1 MAFPRWYRTPAHPN
15 RSRRPGPCLEALESR
30 LVPAHTASITVNS
43 TAPLNEE
50 AAVSLTATTNAA
62 DPSYAWTVTR
72 DGDEVATGTAADF
85 SFTPDDDGSYVVSLE
100 VTDGDEAAGDV
111 ATDSETLTVD
121 NVAPVAGI
129 SGPSAGVHGQPVTF
143 TLTASDAD
151 ADEAAGFTYVIN
163 WGDGQTETV
172 AAAPGN
178 TSVQVS
184 HTYDANGDYTVSVTA
199 EDKDGGVSTAATL
212 DVAISNVALVDGNL
226 AVSGTDGD
234 DTIAI
239 VPKGKQ
245 SAGGST
251 VRVFLNGVSQGTFSG
266 VEELTVFGQDGDDR
280 IHLAGSIRV
289 PAYLDGGDGDD
300 RIKGGKGGDILIG
313 GDGDDSL
320 NGHQGNDV
328 VIGGDGADHLMGG
341 PGDDLVIAGTVTFGD
356 DQDALHA
363 LADLW
368 GGAGNFATRVE
379 ALRSGD
385 EDVTLTA
392 DGADATVEHDDASD
406 KLNGVSGRDWL
417 FADLDLDRVVGHK
430 KGELLNDDALSGPT
444 KGGPKH
450 GPKGGHKGGGGSKG
464 PKK

>member
-43 TAPLNEE
+43 TAPLNEGT
-50 AAVSLTATTNAA
+50 AVSLTATTNAA
-62 DPSYAWTVTR
+62 DPSYEWTVTR
-72 DGDEVATGTAADF
+72 DGDEVATGTTADF

-172 AAAPGN
+172 AAAPNN

-184 HTYDANGDYTVSVTA
+184 HVFDANGDYTVSVTA
-199 EDKDGGVSTAATL
+199 EDQHHAVSTAATL
-212 DVAISNVALVDGNL
+212 DVSIGNVALVDGDL
-226 AVSGTDGD
+226 MVAGTDGND
-234 DTIAI
+234 RIAF
-239 VPKGKQ
+239 VPRGRQ
-245 SAGGST
+245 SAAGST
-251 VRVFLNGVSQGTFSG
+251 IRVYINGKLEGTFSG

-280 IHLAGSIRV
+280 VHLAGSIRV
-289 PAYLDGGDGDD
+289 PAFVDGGDGDD
-300 RIKGGKGGDILIG
+300 RIKGGKGNDLLLG
-313 GDGDDSL
+313 GEGDDSI

-328 VIGGDGADHLMGG
+328 VIGGDGADRLMGG
-341 PGDDLVIAGTVTFGD
+341 PGEDLVIAGTLTFAD
-356 DQDALHA
+356 DQEKLDALHE
-363 LADLW
+363 LW
-368 GGAGNFATRVE
+368 GGSEKFAERVE

-392 DGADATVEHDDASD
+392 GETDATVEHDDARD
-406 KLNGVSGRDWL
+406 WLNGVSGRDWL
-417 FADLDLDRVVGHK
+417 FADLDLDRVVGHVR
-430 KGELLNDDALSGPT
+430 GEALNDNALSGP
-444 KGGPKH
+444 KGGKR
-450 GPKGGHKGGGGSKG
+450 
-464 PKK
+464 